1 MIPILD
7 IIYESESFFIE
18 ILFFLKIKII
28 EYKIN
33 THTHTHTYKQ
43 TWQEVHKYQI
53 MLCMKNTKKKI
64 G

>member
-1 MIPILD
+1 MNLNHFYRN
-7 IIYESESFFIE
+7 IYY
-18 ILFFLKIKII
+18 FFLKIKII

-33 THTHTHTYKQ
+33 THIYRQ
-43 TWQEVHKYQI
+43 TWQEIHKYQI

>member
-1 MIPILD
+1 MNLNHFYRN
-7 IIYESESFFIE
+7 IYY
-18 ILFFLKIKII
+18 FFLKIKII

-33 THTHTHTYKQ
+33 THTHIYRQ
-43 TWQEVHKYQI
+43 TWQEIHKYQI